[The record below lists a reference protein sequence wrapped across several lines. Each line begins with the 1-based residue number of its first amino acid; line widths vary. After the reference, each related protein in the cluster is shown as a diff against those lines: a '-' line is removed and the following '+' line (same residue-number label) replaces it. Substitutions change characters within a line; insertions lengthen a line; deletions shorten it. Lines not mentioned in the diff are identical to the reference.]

1 MLNFLGK
8 WLKVYE
14 DEMALFLWAL
24 LLFFFISISDILF
37 NNFAE
42 TAFLKR
48 YGVQYLP
55 VVQVVNS
62 FTTFFLMAFLTGI
75 MARVPGSRML
85 SYTLIICGVTVGAF
99 RFAIPTYPSWIPP
112 LFFDP

>member
-1 MLNFLGK
+1 MRKSIGN

-14 DEMALFLWAL
+14 EEMALFLWVL
-24 LLFFFISISDILF
+24 VLFFFISISDILF

-75 MARVPGSRML
+75 MNRIPGSRML
-85 SYTLIICGVTVGAF
+85 SYTLIICAVSVGAL
-99 RFAIPTYPSWIPP
+99 RFTIPLGLTLSLIHI
-112 LFFDP
+112 